1 MAITVYS
8 DINKKETKMVM
19 KATLLNN
26 LTLRDL
32 VNGYCDNGENGVVA
46 FGGKLNVRPA
56 YQRAFVY
63 EPTDRDRVMRSV
75 YDNLPLNV
83 MYWAKNPDGTFEIID
98 GQQRTISMCQFI
110 TNNDGYGN
118 PIAIN
123 FDGKRT
129 QTFENL
135 SPEKQKQILDDY
147 KLQIYVCDGTDDEKL
162 DWFHTINIAGK
173 IMEEQELLNADY
185 TGVWLTDA
193 KGYFSKKTNNPA
205 INFAFYDNDIKHSL
219 LSINGEDANRQA
231 LLELVLQWI
240 IDTDKTEYPE
250 IKYYMAKHRADDNAD
265 ELINYYKSVISWV
278 KQTFP
283 VYRKEMRGLS
293 WGILYNKYHNKNYDT
308 DALEKELLRL
318 FELYDID
325 PDGLKK
331 AGFYEYV
338 LSGDRTLIWHRV
350 FTEKQQRAAYQ
361 NQNKKCGGR
370 CGREFDIKELE
381 AHHKV
386 AFSDGGETTIDN
398 CLMLCHDCHA
408 DITAK
413 QNHER

>member
-1 MAITVYS
+1 
-8 DINKKETKMVM
+8 MVM
-19 KATLLNN
+19 KATLLDN

-32 VNGYCDNGENGVVA
+32 VNGYHDNGENGVIA

-63 EPTDRDRVMRSV
+63 EPADRDRVMQSV
-75 YDNLPLNV
+75 YNNLPLNV
-83 MYWAKNPDGTFEIID
+83 MYWAKNPDGTFEIVD

-110 TNNDGYGN
+110 TNDDGDGN

-135 SPEKQKQILDDY
+135 SSEKQNQILDDY

-173 IMEEQELLNADY
+173 TMTEQELLNADY
-185 TGVWLTDA
+185 TGVWLTSA
-193 KGYFSKKTNNPA
+193 KQYFSKKTNNSA

-219 LSINGEDANRQA
+219 LSVSGEDANRQD

-240 IDTDKTEYPE
+240 IDTNTTEHPE
-250 IKYYMAKHRADDNAD
+250 IKYYMAKHRSDENAD

-283 VYRKEMRGLS
+283 IYRREMRGLP
-293 WGILYNKYHNKNYDT
+293 WGILYNKYHDKNYDSV
-308 DALEKELLRL
+308 ALENELLRL

-338 LSGDRTLIWHRV
+338 LSGNRTLIWHRT
-350 FTEKQQRAAYQ
+350 FSDKQKRTAYQ
-361 NQNKKCGGR
+361 NQNKCCGGR
-370 CGREFDIKELE
+370 CGRSLPLNVLE
-381 AHHKV
+381 AHHKI
-386 AFSDGGETTIDN
+386 AFVDGGETTINN
-398 CLMLCHDCHA
+398 CVMLCHDCHA
-408 DITAK
+408 DITAS
-413 QNHER
+413 QNHEK